1 MRKLLSLTLLLAL
14 LLCGCAPTQEAPPQ
28 PEDTLQVHFID
39 VGQADCILLEC
50 GSEYMLVDGGNTAD
64 SSLVVSYLQKQGV
77 QELKAV
83 VGTHP
88 HEDHVGG
95 LAGVLAVFPTA
106 AVYSPTRTYS
116 SKCFD
121 DFAHYADQQGL
132 ELTIP
137 TPGDKWTLGTATI
150 TVLGPLTSYADVN
163 DTSIVLM
170 VQFGQTRFLLTG
182 DMEREAETDLLES
195 GADLKA
201 DVLKVGHHGSYSST
215 GYLFLRTVAPKY
227 AVISCGRGN
236 SYGHPH
242 EEPLSRLRDAEVTV
256 YRTDE
261 LATVIATSDGTDITF
276 TWERTGATPGNPTPE
291 SAEFYIGNYNSKVF
305 HKPTCQSLPAEW
317 NRVIFDT
324 YEDAIAADYR
334 PCSRCIN

>member
-1 MRKLLSLTLLLAL
+1 MRRLLAAL
-14 LLCGCAPTQEAPPQ
+14 LLLVFLLAGCAPTQEAPAQ

-39 VGQADCILLEC
+39 VGQADAILLKC
-50 GSEYMLVDGGNTAD
+50 GDEFMLVDGGNTAD

-95 LAGVLAVFPTA
+95 LAGVLAVYPTA
-106 AVYSPTRTYS
+106 AVYSPTKTYS

-121 DFAHYADQQGL
+121 DFAKYADQQGL
-132 ELTIP
+132 DLTIP
-137 TPGDKWTLGTATI
+137 APGDKWTLGSASI
-150 TVLGPLTSYADVN
+150 TVLGPLDSYSDVN

-195 GADLKA
+195 GVDLKA

-215 GYLFLRTVAPKY
+215 SYLFLRTVAPKH

-242 EEPLSRLRDAEVTV
+242 EEPLSRLRDADVTV

-261 LATVIATSDGTDITF
+261 LASIIATSDGTNITF

-291 SAEFYIGNYNSKVF
+291 SAEFYIGNYNSKAF

-324 YEDAIAADYR
+324 YEDAIAAGYY
-334 PCSRCIN
+334 PCSRCIK

>member
-1 MRKLLSLTLLLAL
+1 MRKLIALALLLTL
-14 LLCGCAPTQEAPPQ
+14 LLCGCAPAPEAPQQ
-28 PEDTLQVHFID
+28 PTDTLQVHFID

-50 GSEYMLVDGGNTAD
+50 GGEFMLIDGGNVAD

-106 AVYSPTRTYS
+106 TVYSPTKTYS

-121 DFAHYADQQGL
+121 DFARYADQQSL

-137 TPGDKWTLGTATI
+137 TPGDEWTLGSASI
-150 TVLGPLTSYADVN
+150 TVLGPLTSYTDVN

-170 VQFGQTRFLLTG
+170 AQFGSNRFLFTG
-182 DMEREAETDLLES
+182 DMEREAETDLINS
-195 GADLKA
+195 GIDLKA

-215 GYLFLRTVAPKY
+215 GYLFLRTVAPQY

-242 EEPLSRLRDAEVTV
+242 EEPLSRLRDADVTV

-261 LATVIATSDGTDITF
+261 LSTVIATSDGENITF
-276 TWERTGATPGNPTPE
+276 TWARTGASPGNPTPE
-291 SAEFYIGNYNSKVF
+291 SAEFYIGNYNSKVY
-305 HKPTCQSLPAEW
+305 HLPTCNSLPQEW

-324 YEDAIAADYR
+324 CEDALNAGYR